1 MGYHEEPLPFYVIL
15 SDGVSEQ
22 NAEEVI
28 RSHEKETVE
37 TG

>member
-1 MGYHEEPLPFYVIL
+1 VHHEENLPFYIIL
-15 SDGVSEQ
+15 SAGVSEQ

-28 RSHEKETVE
+28 RSDEKATVR